1 MQGAKQK
8 KHRRIKVATKTK
20 GIQRVDN
27 GYKIDKVFRGKR
39 IQERGFESFVHAEAF
54 LNSAVQRI
62 TEETTKGCQ
71 VSHTFDEAAAE
82 YLSKNADKASLVSDV
97 YHLKPVMPFIG
108 HMQLSE
114 IHNGSLQ
121 GFVKERKATTRKLK
135 VSKSQCI
142 EQPLKNKTVNLSLA
156 IVRRIL
162 NLATEWRDEN
172 GAPWLASAPKI
183 KLLPKSD
190 ARPPKT
196 LHWPAQRKLMPCL
209 PDHLA
214 KMVLFALNTGVRD
227 EVVCNLQWD
236 WEVPVPQ
243 IGGNSIFVVPKE
255 HVKGEEEHITARV
268 LVCNDVAQSI
278 IESMRGKHETHVFVY
293 RRERIT
299 QTHSEPVMSYKPVE
313 TMNNTAWQNA
323 RLKAGL
329 CDFHI
334 HDLRHTVGERLREA
348 EVAERTITDVLW
360 HAGGT
365 MTKHYSGAQVVEIFD
380 ALQKIKDDSN
390 RPNVS
395 LSSLIYEAKEKRL
408 TQKSLKKA

>member
-1 MQGAKQK
+1 M
-8 KHRRIKVATKTK
+8 ATKTK
-20 GIQRVDN
+20 GIQRLDD
-27 GYKIDKVFRGKR
+27 GYKIDKIFRGQR
-39 IQERGFESFVHAEAF
+39 IQQRGFESFVDAEAF
-54 LNSAVQRI
+54 LNAAIQRI
-62 TEETTKGCQ
+62 IEETTRGCQ
-71 VSHTFDEAAAE
+71 VSHTFDEAATE
-82 YLSKNADKASLVSDV
+82 YLRQNAEKRSLVSDV

-108 HMQLSE
+108 HMQLSD
-114 IHNGSLQ
+114 IHNDSLQ

-142 EQPLKNKTVNLSLA
+142 EQPLKNKTVNLTLA

-162 NLATEWRDEN
+162 NQATEWRDDN

-196 LHWPAQRKLMPCL
+196 LHWPQQRKLMSCL
-209 PDHLA
+209 PGHLA
-214 KMVLFALNTGVRD
+214 KMVLFALNSGVRD

-236 WEVPVPQ
+236 WEVPLPQ

-255 HVKGEEEHITARV
+255 HVKGEDEHISARV

-278 IESMRGKHETHVFVY
+278 VESMRGKHETHVFVY

-299 QTHSEPVMSYKPVE
+299 QTHSDPVMPYRPVE

-323 RLKAGL
+323 RLIAGL
-329 CDFHI
+329 RDLHV

-348 EVAERTITDVLW
+348 ECADRTIADVLW
-360 HAGGT
+360 HSGGT

-380 ALQKIKDDSN
+380 ALQKITDESN
-390 RPNVS
+390 RPNLS

-408 TQKSLKKA
+408 TQKSLKRY

>member
-1 MQGAKQK
+1 M
-8 KHRRIKVATKTK
+8 VTKTK
-20 GIQRVDN
+20 GIQRLDDS
-27 GYKIDKVFRGKR
+27 YKIDKVFRGKR
-39 IQERGFESFVHAEAF
+39 IQERGFASFIDAEAY
-54 LNSAVQRI
+54 LNAAVQRI
-62 TEETTKGCQ
+62 TEETTLGCR
-71 VSHTFDEAAAE
+71 VSHTFDEAAGK
-82 YLSKNADKASLVSDV
+82 YLLDHKKKVSIESDI
-97 YHLKPVMPFIG
+97 YHLQAVIPFIG
-108 HMQLSE
+108 HMQITD

-121 GFVKERKATTRKLK
+121 GFVSARKATMKRVK
-135 VSKSQCI
+135 VSKTEVI
-142 EQPLKNKTVNLSLA
+142 EQPLKNKTINLSLA

-162 NLATEWRDEN
+162 NLATDWRDDN

-190 ARPPKT
+190 ARPPRT
-196 LHWPAQRKLMPCL
+196 LQWPEQRKLMPCL
-209 PDHLA
+209 PAHLA
-214 KMVLFALNTGVRD
+214 KMVLFSLNTGVRD
-227 EVVCNLQWD
+227 EVVCNLQWA

-255 HVKGEEEHITARV
+255 HVKGEEKHIGARV

-293 RRERIT
+293 RRERVT
-299 QTHSEPVMSYKPVE
+299 QTHSEPVMSYRPVE

-329 CDFHI
+329 RDLHV

-348 EVAERTITDVLW
+348 DCADRTIADVLW
-360 HAGGT
+360 HSGGT

-380 ALQKIKDDSN
+380 ALQKIQDEST

-395 LSSLIYEAKEKRL
+395 LSSLIYEAQAKRL